1 MLQGDNYFKYFHQR
15 GAIIWGRQLIKGWLL
30 FEEIRH
36 TVKHWTRY
44 RIVHGKCGC
53 TVFTHELLTYQKSNE
68 WAPRTSEVSDTKTRS
83 AHIPAQSTFHVVLCL
98 LCTYWDIHHFGS
110 LFFNLFKMLKFATT
124 YCEMTNKMK
133 LLSLHLILFSLLCFL
148 LPCCLASSLQFSSL
162 REYTQNYSLSISEVF
177 LTFLQEKLFNKNFS
191 FYMCAKHS
199 QSKGTAS
206 CKCLRQELW
215 YETHTPLWLLIARII
230 FLTHEKTLFT
240 ILIRRIIFFT
250 CEKHCLLLWLVR
262 THLHMNIYDMPS

>member
-1 MLQGDNYFKYFHQR
+1 MRVYGIYAWVVDVS
-15 GAIIWGRQLIKGWLL
+15 
-30 FEEIRH
+30 EIEWVS
-36 TVKHWTRY
+36 T
-44 RIVHGKCGC
+44 
-53 TVFTHELLTYQKSNE
+53 ENE
-68 WAPRTSEVSDTKTRS
+68 WGFWYENKKCAYTRTK
-83 AHIPAQSTFHVVLCL
+83 
-98 LCTYWDIHHFGS
+98 HFPCGIVFIMYILRHS
-110 LFFNLFKMLKFATT
+110 SFWKSFFFNLSKMLKFATT

-133 LLSLHLILFSLLCFL
+133 HLSLPLILFSLLCFL
-148 LPCCLASSLQFSSL
+148 LPCCLASSLQFSSSTENTL
-162 REYTQNYSLSISEVF
+162 NYSLPISEVF
-177 LTFLQEKLFNKNFS
+177 VTFLQEKLFKKNFS
-191 FYMCAKHS
+191 CYMSAKHS

-262 THLHMNIYDMPS
+262 THLHMNIPS

>member
-1 MLQGDNYFKYFHQR
+1 MESAGVWYLCMSCWR
-15 GAIIWGRQLIKGWLL
+15 
-30 FEEIRH
+30 IR
-36 TVKHWTRY
+36 
-44 RIVHGKCGC
+44 
-53 TVFTHELLTYQKSNE
+53 N
-68 WAPRTSEVSDTKTRS
+68 RTSEHWERVRFLIRKQEVRIYPHKALSMWYCVYYVHTE
-83 AHIPAQSTFHVVLCL
+83 TFIILEV
-98 LCTYWDIHHFGS
+98 F
-110 LFFNLFKMLKFATT
+110 FFNLFKMLKFATT

-199 QSKGTAS
+199 QSKCTAS

>member
-1 MLQGDNYFKYFHQR
+1 MRVYGIYAWVVDVS
-15 GAIIWGRQLIKGWLL
+15 
-30 FEEIRH
+30 EIEQVS
-36 TVKHWTRY
+36 T
-44 RIVHGKCGC
+44 
-53 TVFTHELLTYQKSNE
+53 ENE
-68 WAPRTSEVSDTKTRS
+68 WGFWYENKKCAYTRTK
-83 AHIPAQSTFHVVLCL
+83 
-98 LCTYWDIHHFGS
+98 HFPCGIVFIMYILRHS
-110 LFFNLFKMLKFATT
+110 SFWKSFFFNLFKMLKFATT

-262 THLHMNIYDMPS
+262 THLHMNIYDIPS